1 MQRPAGSA
9 THIEAT
15 SSRAS
20 CTVTDDGDAL
30 TLWRLWRLGDTLRC
44 RAAVTSFGC
53 AIAIELSGELIL
65 FQLEPD
71 ADELVDKATRLETSL
86 SEKGW
91 RTTPEA

>member
-1 MQRPAGSA
+1 MQPAAQTA
-9 THIEAT
+9 THIDAT
-15 SSRAS
+15 SSPSERGLN
-20 CTVTDDGDAL
+20 DDPDSL
-30 TLWRLWRLGDTLRC
+30 TLWHLWRLGDSLRC

-71 ADELVDKATRLETSL
+71 AEQLVDKAVRLETSL
-86 SEKGW
+86 SAKGW

>member
-1 MQRPAGSA
+1 MQPAARPA
-9 THIEAT
+9 THIDAT
-15 SSRAS
+15 SSPSERGLE
-20 CTVTDDGDAL
+20 DDPESL
-30 TLWRLWRLGDTLRC
+30 TLWRLWRFGDVLRC

-71 ADELVDKATRLETSL
+71 ADELVDKAARLETSL
-86 SEKGW
+86 SAKGW

>member
-1 MQRPAGSA
+1 MQRPARSA
-9 THIEAT
+9 THIDAT
-15 SSRAS
+15 SAQARYTA
-20 CTVTDDGDAL
+20 TEDADSL
-30 TLWRLWRLGDTLRC
+30 TLWRLWRLGDVLRC

-71 ADELVDKATRLETSL
+71 ADQLVDKAARLETSL

>member
-1 MQRPAGSA
+1 MHPAARSA
-9 THIEAT
+9 THIDTT
-15 SSRAS
+15 SSPADRGL
-20 CTVTDDGDAL
+20 DDDPESL
-30 TLWRLWRLGDTLRC
+30 TLWRLWRRGDTLRC

-71 ADELVDKATRLETSL
+71 AEQLVDKAASLETSL
-86 SEKGW
+86 SAKGW

>member
-1 MQRPAGSA
+1 MQPAA
-9 THIEAT
+9 QPVTHIDPTPSASE
-15 SSRAS
+15 RALA
-20 CTVTDDGDAL
+20 DDPESL

-71 ADELVDKATRLETSL
+71 ADQLVDKAARLETTL
-86 SEKGW
+86 SAKGW